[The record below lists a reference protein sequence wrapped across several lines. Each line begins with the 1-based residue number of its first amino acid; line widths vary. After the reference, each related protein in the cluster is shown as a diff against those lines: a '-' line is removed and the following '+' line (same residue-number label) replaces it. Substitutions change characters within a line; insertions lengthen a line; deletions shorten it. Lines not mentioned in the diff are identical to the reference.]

1 MQPSLT
7 TLLEQLRTAFP
18 AKPIQSKG
26 AFHDWGA
33 TYLDAEHYAKQL
45 EGKTWQEVD
54 RAYLIT
60 RSDAL
65 GFLGTRHLVAVL
77 PVYLRSL
84 IEDGVWSHAA
94 DPLLLL
100 LTKPGPDKKTG
111 LKLPRFEALVDALN
125 PMQCAA
131 IAVVLRA
138 FAATDETGSL
148 GKRAQAAL
156 ERHWKAYLPD
166 DV

>member
-7 TLLEQLRTAFP
+7 TLVDQLRAAFP
-18 AKPIQSKG
+18 AKPIQSEG

-33 TYLDAEHYAKQL
+33 TYPDAEPYAKQL
-45 EGKTWQEVD
+45 EGRTWEEVD
-54 RAYLIT
+54 CAYLIT

-65 GFLGTRHLVAVL
+65 GFLGTRQLVAVL

-111 LKLPRFEALVDALN
+111 LKLPRFEALVDALT
-125 PMQCAA
+125 PTQRSA
-131 IAVVLRA
+131 IALVLSA

-148 GKRAQAAL
+148 GMAAHTAL
-156 ERHWKAYLPD
+156 QRYWKTYLPD
-166 DV
+166 GL